1 MSVDDNL
8 FRGTVLQD
16 IASTS
21 GLLGSED
28 SSVRQAIAD
37 VLARV
42 NLADCPEPG
51 AAEEEQPSLQEK
63 PSSQLPCLH
72 KPPGSFLH

>member
-1 MSVDDNL
+1 MCMNDGF
-8 FRGTVLQD
+8 FRVAVLQD
-16 IASTS
+16 LASTS

-51 AAEEEQPSLQEK
+51 AAEEEQPSIQEK
-63 PSSQLPCLH
+63 PSSQ
-72 KPPGSFLH
+72 

>member
-1 MSVDDNL
+1 MSVEDNL
-8 FRGTVLQD
+8 FQVTVLQD

-28 SSVRQAIAD
+28 TSVRQAIAD

-42 NLADCPEPG
+42 NLADCPEPD
-51 AAEEEQPSLQEK
+51 AAEKEQPSIQEK
-63 PSSQLPCLH
+63 PSSQC
-72 KPPGSFLH
+72 SSAM

>member
-1 MSVDDNL
+1 M
-8 FRGTVLQD
+8 
-16 IASTS
+16 S

-42 NLADCPEPG
+42 NLADYPEPDT
-51 AAEEEQPSLQEK
+51 AEEEQPSIQEK
-63 PSSQLPCLH
+63 PSSQCC
-72 KPPGSFLH
+72 SATQ

>member
-1 MSVDDNL
+1 MNDGF
-8 FRGTVLQD
+8 FRVTVMQD
-16 IASTS
+16 LASTS

-51 AAEEEQPSLQEK
+51 AAEEEQPSIQEK
-63 PSSQLPCLH
+63 PSSQL
-72 KPPGSFLH
+72 SSATQ

>member
-1 MSVDDNL
+1 MTASVT
-8 FRGTVLQD
+8 TVWMQD
-16 IASTS
+16 VASTS

-51 AAEEEQPSLQEK
+51 AAEEEQPSLHEK
-63 PSSQLPCLH
+63 PSSQW
-72 KPPGSFLH
+72 SSATQ

>member
-1 MSVDDNL
+1 M
-8 FRGTVLQD
+8 LQD

-21 GLLGSED
+21 GLLGSQD

-42 NLADCPEPG
+42 NLDDCPEPD
-51 AAEEEQPSLQEK
+51 AAEEEQPSINEK
-63 PSSQLPCLH
+63 PTSQWP
-72 KPPGSFLH
+72 SATQ